1 MTDAFTDDLFSTKI
15 SIIKHTIVY
24 PVSRL
29 VVDPERFI
37 DDDKEVMSKKGNC
50 VKLFQQMGYSIK
62 MNGPFS
68 GSIAPKNYYQQN
80 RNAFSIMIEINRRL
94 YMNEKTGMKNERY
107 EALKSNISKAIKSI
121 KDFK

>member
-1 MTDAFTDDLFSTKI
+1 MLPIVLHIPHSSKAIPSEIRYQFLLSDDELSNELNRMTDAFTDDLFSTKI

-62 MNGPFS
+62 MNSPFS
-68 GSIAPKNYYQQN
+68 GSIA
-80 RNAFSIMIEINRRL
+80 
-94 YMNEKTGMKNERY
+94 
-107 EALKSNISKAIKSI
+107 
-121 KDFK
+121 